1 MFKVNEVLSKIDVG
15 RLKLFLCFHGF
26 PDFKPR
32 ISECSTTADVLMLI
46 QEQCSLIDITLLD
59 ETIKHLEISEARPI
73 IDAYRESNEAFI
85 KDLPLRLSLEEHFF
99 PHPALECE
107 KAVFIVNKNV
117 KDYILE
123 DARRFLDAA
132 FKELGKKVRVVVI
145 KEENSYTIIC
155 SFPLTLSESLIS
167 TALKNL
173 KALKEK
179 GIIKL
184 TIGYCTVYDCKEVS
198 NSFLYCHIVSYNFYS
213 GYVLYRR
220 RRSKG
225 FFRYTP

>member
-1 MFKVNEVLSKIDVG
+1 MFKVNEVLSKIDIG
-15 RLKLFLCFHGF
+15 RLKQFLYFHGYT
-26 PDFKPR
+26 DLNPR
-32 ISECSTTADVLMLI
+32 ISDCSTTADVLMLI
-46 QEQCSLIDITLLD
+46 QEQCSIIDITLLD

-73 IDAYRESNEAFI
+73 IEAYRESNEAFI

-117 KDYILE
+117 KDYTLE
-123 DARRFLDAA
+123 DTQRFLDAA
-132 FKELGKKVRVVVI
+132 FEKLGKKVHVVVI
-145 KEENSYTIIC
+145 REGNSFTIIC

-173 KALKEK
+173 KVLKER

-184 TIGYCTVYDCKEVS
+184 IIGYCTVYDYKEVS
-198 NSFLYCHIVSYNFYS
+198 NFYYCHIVSYNFHS